1 MGLPSISVSF
11 KEYFSY
17 IHSNVGKSISFAREA
32 EGRLSEASLIFLI
45 EQNKIKDHFGVVK
58 DHFGVGRSFWNVNV
72 GIMYYYVFV
81 RYENFTVVR
90 H

>member
-17 IHSNVGKSISFAREA
+17 IHSNVGKSISLAREA
-32 EGRLSEASLIFLI
+32 EGRPSEASLIFLI
-45 EQNKIKDHFGVVK
+45 EQNKIK

-81 RYENFTVVR
+81 KYENFTVVLR